1 MKQKII
7 INYSSDAFKGE
18 IENALYFGW
27 RVIHLA
33 GGEKGWCA
41 ILEIKE

>member
-7 INYSSDAFKGE
+7 MYRDSSTFQAE
-18 IENALYFGW
+18 ITNALYFGW
-27 RVIHLA
+27 KVIHLA
-33 GGEKGWCA
+33 GGENGWCA